1 MIEKS
6 NIEEIIARDGA
17 FVSTIS
23 GYSMSPMLKDRRD
36 TVVISRIAGEIK
48 KYDVILY
55 RAGEKYV
62 LHRVIKVKADHYV
75 TCGDNCTLRE
85 RVPKDSVIGIL
96 SEVWRGEE
104 KLDLASKAYLRYS
117 RRQVAA
123 FYPRKTYRGLRK
135 FAANAAKKIIKKGR

>member
-6 NIEEIIARDGA
+6 NIEEIIERDGA

-36 TVVISRIAGEIK
+36 TVVISQIAGEIK

-55 RAGEKYV
+55 RAGGKYV
-62 LHRVIKVKADHYV
+62 LHRVVKVREDHYV
-75 TCGDNCTLRE
+75 TCGDNCAALE

-104 KLDLASKAYLRYS
+104 KLDLTSKAYRSYCK
-117 RRQVAA
+117 RQVAA
-123 FYPRKTYRGLRK
+123 FYPRKTYRNLRK
-135 FAANAAKKIIKKGR
+135 FAANIAKKIIKKRR